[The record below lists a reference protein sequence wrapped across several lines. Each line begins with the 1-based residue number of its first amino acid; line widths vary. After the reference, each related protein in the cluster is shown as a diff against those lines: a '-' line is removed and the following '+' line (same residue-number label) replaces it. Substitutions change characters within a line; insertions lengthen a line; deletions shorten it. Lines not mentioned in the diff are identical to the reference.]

1 MRLAERRAEENLVFV
16 PLLRRKRSYSAG
28 NTWRHRLKRNQ
39 ISSHPGLREFR
50 APACAPNPTPASE
63 QRPSLA
69 LKPERAGPRSPEVA
83 LGRRGP
89 TSGGD
94 RNRLGVPGLSPPT
107 HAFPNLLGPSG
118 SSPAP
123 VKERGEVRRGEARL
137 VEIIFDVLGVV
148 REGQD
153 PLHTGLAQEL
163 VDIGR
168 AVVLVVAGGR
178 RAEQA
183 VRLDLAR
190 LDGAEVCKH
199 GVALVVVAVIRVL
212 DVTGVLDIEIL
223 ALGVQ
228 RDGRGVALAEPRDG
242 PEVVAV
248 VDRGLDN

>member
-123 VKERGEVRRGEARL
+123 VKVSPRPQVPLGLEVGEEGGSLPCLL
-137 VEIIFDVLGVV
+137 VS
-148 REGQD
+148 
-153 PLHTGLAQEL
+153 
-163 VDIGR
+163 
-168 AVVLVVAGGR
+168 AGGR
-178 RAEQA
+178 SPLPPRAGPA
-183 VRLDLAR
+183 SSALPAGRSRPPAAR
-190 LDGAEVCKH
+190 RSGK
-199 GVALVVVAVIRVL
+199 
-212 DVTGVLDIEIL
+212 
-223 ALGVQ
+223 Q
-228 RDGRGVALAEPRDG
+228 R
-242 PEVVAV
+242 
-248 VDRGLDN
+248 